1 MTLNP
6 APIREDIQ
14 PMPPAW
20 SIWFQNLRQLLN
32 DLIAMLGIRS
42 GRIPYGNGTGL
53 TSSPD
58 LTYDG
63 TKLKVG
69 PDSGYTEIDPTAGPI
84 LGGDATVWKDIVF
97 PIIAKFTGAGN
108 PTYATFKGN
117 IKAPQFAVN
126 DTVDLDASEF
136 IHEWL
141 EATDAHIH
149 LHWTSMTNVGAAR
162 AVKWQVEE
170 THVPYTEGGVWTD
183 AQTFSVEVTIPANTP
198 AFTEFITPIATVPI
212 PGGKIGG
219 QIRMK
224 LTRIAASGTAPA
236 TAPFATQLGIH
247 LECNSMGSREIASK

>member
-1 MTLNP
+1 MTLAP

-14 PMPPAW
+14 PMAPAW
-20 SIWFQNLRQLLN
+20 ALWFQSLVKIIN
-32 DLIAMLGIRS
+32 AFLGIPA
-42 GRIPYGNGTGL
+42 GRIPYSNGDGFDSNAGL
-53 TSSPD
+53 TF
-58 LTYDG
+58 DG

-69 PDSGYTEIDPTAGPI
+69 ESPDYAELDPAAGPI
-84 LGGDATVWKDIVF
+84 LHGAATVWKDIVF

-108 PTYATFKGN
+108 PNYNTFMGN

-126 DTVDLDASEF
+126 DAVDLDASEF

-149 LHWTSMTNVGAAR
+149 IHWTSMTNVAAAR
-162 AVKWQVEE
+162 AVKWRIEE
-170 THVPYTEGGVWTD
+170 THVPFTENGVWT
-183 AQTFSVEVTIPANTP
+183 AVQTYDVEVTIPANTP
-198 AFTEFITPIATVPI
+198 AYTEFITPVATVPI

-224 LTRIAASGTAPA
+224 LTRIAAAGTAPA
-236 TAPFATQLGIH
+236 TNPFGTQVGIH